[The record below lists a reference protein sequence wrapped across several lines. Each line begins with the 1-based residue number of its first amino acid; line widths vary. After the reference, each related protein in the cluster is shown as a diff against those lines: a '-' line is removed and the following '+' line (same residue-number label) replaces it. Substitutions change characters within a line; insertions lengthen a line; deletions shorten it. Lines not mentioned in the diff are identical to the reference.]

1 MVVGRADGSRE
12 YAPPFKLS
20 GHDFA
25 VTRDAPAQG
34 EHSAEILRE
43 AGYDDAAI
51 DALAA
56 AGVVRIS

>member
-1 MVVGRADGSRE
+1 M
-12 YAPPFKLS
+12 
-20 GHDFA
+20 
-25 VTRDAPAQG
+25 TRQAPAQG

-51 DALAA
+51 DALVA